1 MLNELNHHFLPSSIC
16 SHRQKT
22 RVPVN
27 FFFSLLGSKTDEE
40 IVGFSFSQSLP
51 KETST
56 IRAHARKLV
65 SHYTFAIELWKIE
78 FLFCI
83 IHVFPHHNAASIT
96 LFFLP
101 CIGKWQIGSIK
112 VAELWSSCDFFFL
125 NILKGIMHAK
135 STRGNIGTF
144 KM

>member
-1 MLNELNHHFLPSSIC
+1 MLNELNIIIFCHHQSVHIAKRHVFLS
-16 SHRQKT
+16 T
-22 RVPVN
+22 
-27 FFFSLLGSKTDEE
+27 FFSLSLAQKPTKKLQGS
-40 IVGFSFSQSLP
+40 VSLNLYQ
-51 KETST
+51 KKRTST

-125 NILKGIMHAK
+125 KY
-135 STRGNIGTF
+135 S
-144 KM
+144 